1 MDRSVAHD
9 QSGARYRV
17 YTGCL
22 YREKGMFC
30 AALKPVLKPGPTHK
44 VLDRRVS
51 PVRRAT
57 VLVLVCL
64 DPLVSSVF
72 HPHSLTN
79 PTNSRKKNSKAEGR
93 QKAESKAGQPGEGKL
108 GKPRSKATNKLP
120 SSTPLGQRHETQTRR
135 TC

>member
-17 YTGCL
+17 YTGCW

-44 VLDRRVS
+44 VLDRRAS
-51 PVRRAT
+51 PARRAT

-93 QKAESKAGQPGEGKL
+93 QKAESHH
-108 GKPRSKATNKLP
+108 PRQGSLV
-120 SSTPLGQRHETQTRR
+120 SW
-135 TC
+135 